1 MATDVS
7 TLLKTTYNETTAAS
21 ELQMLKEIFNSIDL
35 LGSSRA
41 QKIQQLKQD
50 TEEWEHRVNQMKLK
64 HDAASAKLD
73 ELKYKE
79 NIFDFEQM
87 RAKLDEETTALN
99 ISVQSLDDQCVVVT
113 NEIDLVEG
121 QLSEKYVDQNAIRLK
136 IYRGLGFEW
145 INEHGENDEARLRK
159 MKQILSS
166 AKNCGL

>member
-1 MATDVS
+1 
-7 TLLKTTYNETTAAS
+7 
-21 ELQMLKEIFNSIDL
+21 
-35 LGSSRA
+35 
-41 QKIQQLKQD
+41 
-50 TEEWEHRVNQMKLK
+50 MKLK

-113 NEIDLVEG
+113 NEIDLVKG

-145 INEHGENDEARLRK
+145 INEHGENDEARLRV
-159 MKQILSS
+159 ISS
-166 AKNCGL
+166 RKDDVATLLQENETNFEFCQKLWTLIQ